1 MIAVLV
7 ELDLHVP
14 ASTSLKDKRAVVKHL
29 QARLRRDLGV
39 SVAEIGHQDLRQR
52 AVLGIA
58 IAASSEVG
66 GRKVAQQVED
76 VVHRELRV
84 EIIDVRTTTVG
95 SEA

>member
-1 MIAVLV
+1 MLAILV

-14 ASTSLKDKRAVVKHL
+14 ASQSLKDKRGVVKHL

-52 AVLGIA
+52 CLLGIA
-58 IAASSEVG
+58 IAAGSEVG

-76 VVHRELRV
+76 LVHRELRV
-84 EIIDVRTTTVG
+84 DIIDVRTTTVG